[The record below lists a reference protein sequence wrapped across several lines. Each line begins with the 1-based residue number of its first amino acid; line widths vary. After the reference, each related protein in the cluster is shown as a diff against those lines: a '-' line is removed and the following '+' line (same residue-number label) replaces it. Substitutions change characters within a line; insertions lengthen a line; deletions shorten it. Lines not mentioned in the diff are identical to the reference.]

1 MLYRCRGARKKKY
14 ADSLS
19 GLWGH
24 KMRNWPWSER
34 KAFGS
39 LFLEGCVGSSVLK
52 ELTDSLD
59 FSSNQLTPVL
69 PMVKAQEGRDVT

>member
-1 MLYRCRGARKKKY
+1 
-14 ADSLS
+14 
-19 GLWGH
+19 
-24 KMRNWPWSER
+24 MRNWPWSER
-34 KAFGS
+34 KVFGS
-39 LFLEGCVGSSVLK
+39 LFLEGCIRSSVLK

>member
-1 MLYRCRGARKKKY
+1 
-14 ADSLS
+14 
-19 GLWGH
+19 
-24 KMRNWPWSER
+24 MRNWPWSER

-59 FSSNQLTPVL
+59 FSSNQLTPAL